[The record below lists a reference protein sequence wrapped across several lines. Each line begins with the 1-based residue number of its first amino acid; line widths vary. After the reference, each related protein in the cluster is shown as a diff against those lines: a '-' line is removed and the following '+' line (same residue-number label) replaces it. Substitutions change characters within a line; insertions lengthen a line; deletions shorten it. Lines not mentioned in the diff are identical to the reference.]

1 LPLTDLRLSLRVRI
15 IVVLSA
21 VLSVGAIVLGFAA
34 WHSASLAAEQAYD
47 RLLSGGVVQIAENVY
62 VQGGVVTLDPPVS
75 AIATLAAYDF
85 VFYKVVDPRGVVVAG
100 YEDLISKADTAEVRT
115 RVVLENGSYQGQPV
129 RVATLAKRI
138 EDPTVEGWATIVL
151 AQTMEARQA
160 LARDLT
166 LKALGVIAVMSAL
179 ALLATGFAI
188 NSVYD
193 RYEFQPERLH
203 AVNLVASHLAKL
215 GRARLTAA

>member
-100 YEDLISKADTAEVRT
+100 YEDLISKADAAEVRT
-115 RVVLENGSYQGQPV
+115 RVVLENGS
-129 RVATLAKRI
+129 
-138 EDPTVEGWATIVL
+138 
-151 AQTMEARQA
+151 
-160 LARDLT
+160 
-166 LKALGVIAVMSAL
+166 
-179 ALLATGFAI
+179 
-188 NSVYD
+188 
-193 RYEFQPERLH
+193 
-203 AVNLVASHLAKL
+203 
-215 GRARLTAA
+215 